1 MVCEP
6 HAQKQKSQE
15 VGAGLNRS
23 ERTAEIALTAI
34 GLCSVAVLGLII
46 LFIFRESLPAFMKV
60 GVLRFITGATW
71 APSKETFGILPMIA
85 GSIIVTAGAL
95 VVGMPLGLG
104 SAIYLSECAPK
115 NTAQLQ
121 DLRCLLGS
129 AL

>member
-1 MVCEP
+1 VVCEP

-34 GLCSVAVLGLII
+34 GLCSVAVLGLSSCSYP
-46 LFIFRESLPAFMKV
+46 ESLPAFMKV

-95 VVGMPLGLG
+95 EVGMPLGLG
-104 SAIYLSECAPK
+104 SAIYLSEFAPK
-115 NTAQLQ
+115 KTAQILKPN
-121 DLRCLLGS
+121 
-129 AL
+129 